1 MKCDV
6 TSVTLVG
13 VCLDSLALAQLFL
26 VADVL
31 AAAVPV
37 VVVVV
42 VVLVLNVLV
51 VAGLDVLEI
60 ASRPSAARLA
70 LCSTP

>member
-1 MKCDV
+1 
-6 TSVTLVG
+6 
-13 VCLDSLALAQLFL
+13 
-26 VADVL
+26 VL

-37 VVVVV
+37 VVA
-42 VVLVLNVLV
+42 VLVVAVLV

-60 ASRPSAARLA
+60 ASPPLLPCLT

>member
-1 MKCDV
+1 M

-13 VCLDSLALAQLFL
+13 VCLDSLALAQVFL

-42 VVLVLNVLV
+42 VVVVLVLHVLV